1 MDSRVRGN
9 DGLNPEI
16 SVPEKPIRFAI
27 VGAGM
32 ISQLH
37 AKVIADMADAE
48 LVAICSR
55 DLDRAKDVTNQ
66 FGGEPTTDYDALLS
80 SDDIDTLS
88 VCTASGEHATFGV
101 PAAKAGK
108 HVLVEKPIEI
118 HLDKADELIAACDSN
133 SVKLGVI
140 FQLRFLD
147 ACQEVKKA
155 IDDGVLGNPVMADCY
170 MKFYRP
176 QEYYSDSRWKG
187 TQALDGGGALI
198 NQGIHGLDLLLYLAG
213 DVASV
218 KAYKDVRAHDNIEV
232 EDTCVAAVRYTN
244 GALGVIQA
252 TTSVHPDFQQ
262 RIELHGSEG
271 TIILDGTEDVWIKH
285 WETFKDG
292 AREIEERAPL
302 EHHGAAAVLEEGG
315 EAHLRQIQDFVDAIV
330 EDREPLINGSEGR
343 RSLDLV
349 RAIYRSA
356 EEGTEIQL

>member
-1 MDSRVRGN
+1 
-9 DGLNPEI
+9 
-16 SVPEKPIRFAI
+16 
-27 VGAGM
+27 M

-37 AKVIADMADAE
+37 AKVIANLPDAE
-48 LVAICSR
+48 LVAVCSR
-55 DLDRAKDVTNQ
+55 DHDRAKSITDA
-66 FGGEPTTDYDALLS
+66 FGGAPTTDYESLLART
-80 SDDIDTLS
+80 DIDA
-88 VCTASGEHATFGV
+88 VAICTASGEHAAFGI
-101 PAAKAGK
+101 PAARAGK

-118 HLDKADELIAACDSN
+118 NLEQADALISACSQS

-147 ACQEVKKA
+147 ACREVKQDLERGA
-155 IDDGVLGNPVMADCY
+155 LGNPVMADCY

-176 QEYYSDSRWKG
+176 QEYYSGSRWKG

-198 NQGIHGLDLLLYLAG
+198 NQGIHGLDLLLHLAG

-218 KAYKDVRAHDNIEV
+218 KAYKAVRAHDNIEV
-232 EDTCVAAVRYTN
+232 EDTCVAAVRYVN

-252 TTSVHPDFQQ
+252 TTSVHPDVQQ

-292 AREIEERAPL
+292 SRDIEPHAAA

-315 EAHLRQIQDFVDAIV
+315 EAHRRQIQDFVDAIV
-330 EDREPLINGSEGR
+330 EDREPAVNGSEGR
-343 RSLDLV
+343 RSLAVV

-356 EEGTEIQL
+356 EEGIEVTL

>member
-1 MDSRVRGN
+1 MGSQ
-9 DGLNPEI
+9 
-16 SVPEKPIRFAI
+16 KPIRFAV

-37 AKVIADMADAE
+37 AKVIADMDDAE
-48 LVAICSR
+48 LVSVYSR
-55 DLDRAKDVTNQ
+55 DAARAQSICGQ
-66 FGGEPTTDYDALLS
+66 FGGEPSTDYDALLGRE
-80 SDDIDTLS
+80 DIDAVA
-88 VCTASGEHATFGV
+88 VCTASGEHAKFGI
-101 PAAKAGK
+101 PAAEAGK

-118 HLDKADELIAACDSN
+118 SLDRADALINACDTN
-133 SVKLGVI
+133 NVKLGVI

-147 ACQEVKKA
+147 ACQEVKRA
-155 IDDGVLGNPVMADCY
+155 IDSGVLGNPVMADCY

-213 DVASV
+213 DVATV
-218 KAYKDVRAHDNIEV
+218 KAYKDVRAHEDIEV
-232 EDTCVAAVRYTN
+232 EDTCVAAVRYEN

-262 RIELHGSEG
+262 RIEIHGSEG
-271 TIILDGTEDVWIKH
+271 TIILDGTEYVWIKH

-292 AREIEERAPL
+292 AREIEERAPV
-302 EHHGAAAVLEEGG
+302 ENHGAAAVLEEGG

-330 EDREPLINGSEGR
+330 EDREPLINGAEGR
-343 RSLDLV
+343 RSLSV
-349 RAIYRSA
+349 VCAVYESS
-356 EEGTEIQL
+356 ESGGEVTVSS